1 MKRIIL
7 LSIITLFSVSTLV
20 QAKNYY
26 IRIST
31 NTSDWS
37 NITADGTHVIVD
49 YTAGTSSLSTII
61 NSYVSNDVVWI
72 AKGTYKITAAIA
84 VKAGMSIVGGF
95 AGSENTVSSR
105 SITDLNANGIVEP
118 WEFTNATE
126 ITSDNGTPTFSAMN
140 IGTSV
145 TNATVD
151 GVTIKGITIT
161 STIGQLIKIYDTA
174 TGSILKN
181 SILKDCSVSGTIAL
195 NGIIYA
201 NNGTIQ
207 NCLIQGNTIT
217 ATTSTNSSLGGGI
230 SLTSLTTSSTAP
242 QVIGCVICGNKVTN
256 TAGTTTKSKGGGV
269 FVQSYSAALSCK
281 VINCVIYNNEAMTQG
296 GGLYINDAYGEAINC
311 TVAKNTCGQA
321 NGGGVYLNG
330 GGLLNNSIVWGN
342 MHNASATAT
351 ANDIYTSVSNS
362 NQNYLAYGISSGT
375 WGGLTAT
382 KILTSGVSADN
393 TTDGSGTLAPKF
405 INPTTAVGAPTDGTT
420 TTAMTQANFKLGATS
435 PGLDYSSNNQ
445 LNTLS
450 ITTDLMGSSRFMNTT
465 ADLGAYELP
474 FLSGST
480 NVSSLLDCSTCDVNV
495 QNGGTLTIDASAT
508 LKSLI
513 IERGGKV
520 TNNSG
525 QTLTASSLTINSDA
539 SGTGTYVD
547 NGTTAITTATV
558 NQYLTAGR
566 NWYISSPV
574 SGATSNVFNAVSN
587 GLYYYDETNGATS
600 SLAWP
605 RITDNSTGLT
615 IMKGYVANISGSNPL
630 TVTFTGGTLNTGPKS
645 ISGLTSSSTVK
656 QGFNLVGNP
665 YPSFL
670 DWDAATK
677 TNLSSTIWY
686 RSKSTGAYLFQTYNK
701 ADGIGTNGATNLIP
715 PMQSFWVLV
724 NPGQTG
730 TLAVDNSMR
739 SHQDQS
745 IASNR
750 LKAPA
755 MSLQQV
761 LRLQVSNGVN
771 SDETIV
777 LFNPNASDAIDD
789 YDSPKMSNNN
799 AAIPELYTFVE
810 NKQLVI
816 NGLSQIYRNQEIP
829 LGFTTGQSNVFSI
842 KATEINNFGDNT
854 QIILKDNQTNNEW
867 NLTDGSAYNFS
878 SDISSSI
885 TNRFSIVFKSADTST
900 GNIITG
906 NNLNSIQ
913 IYKNDDN
920 KITINCTN
928 GILGQATA
936 LVYNEVGQKLDEQTL
951 QNSKTVLSKSFLAGV
966 YIVNVNVNGKST
978 TQKVVIK

>member
-1 MKRIIL
+1 M
-7 LSIITLFSVSTLV
+7 
-20 QAKNYY
+20 A
-26 IRIST
+26 T
-31 NTSDWS
+31 NASDWS
-37 NITADGTHVIVD
+37 NITADDTHVIVD
-49 YTAGTSSLSTII
+49 YTAGTDLAALINAYVATDII
-61 NSYVSNDVVWI
+61 WV
-72 AKGTYKITAAIA
+72 AKGTYTISTTISL
-84 VKAGMSIVGGF
+84 KANQSLFGGF
-95 AGSENTVSSR
+95 AGTESSLADR
-105 SITDLNANGIVEP
+105 AISDLDGNGLVEP

-126 ITSDNGTPTFSAMN
+126 ITSSTPVVNSFLFGTNAIIDGITVRDIHNTSSTTGATTVMYIYSGVSGCILRNLTMKNCYVSSSTASPYIINASNGT
-140 IGTSV
+140 
-145 TNATVD
+145 
-151 GVTIKGITIT
+151 
-161 STIGQLIKIYDTA
+161 L
-174 TGSILKN
+174 
-181 SILKDCSVSGTIAL
+181 
-195 NGIIYA
+195 
-201 NNGTIQ
+201 Q
-207 NCLIQGNTIT
+207 NCLIQNNSIEV
-217 ATTSTNSSLGGGI
+217 TTGGTGTSFGGG
-230 SLTSLTTSSTAP
+230 LFLSSASTKA
-242 QVIGCVICGNKVTN
+242 IGCVIRGNKSINVT
-256 TAGTTTKSKGGGV
+256 ATKAKGGGV
-269 FVQSYSAALSCK
+269 FMQTGAKLINCVVYNNESQYYGGGVFCNDVNSE
-281 VINCVIYNNEAMTQG
+281 VINCTIAKNKAG
-296 GGLYINDAYGEAINC
+296 GGS
-311 TVAKNTCGQA
+311 
-321 NGGGVYLNG
+321 GGGVYMNG
-330 GGLLNNSIVWGN
+330 GGIVYNTIVWGN
-342 MHNASATAT
+342 IYNSTT
-351 ANDIYTSVSNS
+351 ANDIYSSASSATVN
-362 NQNYLAYGISSGT
+362 NLAYGIGSGT
-375 WGGLTAT
+375 FTASPLNV
-382 KILTSGVSADN
+382 KILTSGASADN